1 MESSM
6 SNDSN
11 FDKLVRPFELL
22 DRNVIS
28 ASCHMHIY
36 KRINAVS
43 AQMQIVGKDADA
55 IIAVRA
61 GSITSAL
68 VSLMACLDRHY
79 PQYPDRASIGGLLH
93 RLTTAEYRDYFIPY
107 HGSDT
112 AYDSAHE
119 VLSKAFNKFRAST
132 DFSNANTLRN
142 NDVAHILDK
151 DDTPTVTYDCIN
163 SVFHN
168 VRDMCDLA
176 FAALGCGKPTN
187 TSYEARHEATADW
200 FITTYVKGMQS

>member
-1 MESSM
+1 MRK
-6 SNDSN
+6 NDN

-22 DRNVIS
+22 DRNIIS

-36 KRINAVS
+36 KRINAMS
-43 AQMQIVGKDADA
+43 DQIRVVGKDADA

-68 VSLMACLDRHY
+68 VSLMACLDRYY

-93 RLTTAEYRDYFIPY
+93 RLNTAEYRDYFLPY
-107 HGSDT
+107 HGSDA
-112 AYDSAHE
+112 AYDAAHKS
-119 VLSKAFNKFRAST
+119 LSLAFDQFRSST
-132 DFSNANTLRN
+132 DFANANKLRN

-151 DDTPTVTYDCIN
+151 DDTPTVTYDCLEG
-163 SVFHN
+163 VFNN

-187 TSYEARHEATADW
+187 QSYEARHGATADW
-200 FITTYVKGMQS
+200 FIKTYVKGMQS

>member
-1 MESSM
+1 MGK
-6 SNDSN
+6 DGN

-22 DRNVIS
+22 DRNIIS

-36 KRINAVS
+36 KRINALS
-43 AQMQIVGKDADA
+43 GQMRVFGKDADA

-68 VSLMACLDRHY
+68 VSLMACLDKHY
-79 PQYPDRASIGGLLH
+79 PQYPDRASMGGLLH
-93 RLTTAEYRDYFIPY
+93 RLKTAEYRDYFVPY
-107 HGSDT
+107 HGSDA
-112 AYDSAHE
+112 AYEAAHE
-119 VLSKAFNKFRAST
+119 SLSEAFDQFRSSD
-132 DFSNANTLRN
+132 DFSNANKLRN
-142 NDVAHILDK
+142 NDVAHILDL
-151 DDTPTVTYDCIN
+151 DDTPTVTYDCLD

-187 TSYEARHEATADW
+187 MSYEARHAATADW
-200 FITTYVKGMQS
+200 FIKTYVKGMQS